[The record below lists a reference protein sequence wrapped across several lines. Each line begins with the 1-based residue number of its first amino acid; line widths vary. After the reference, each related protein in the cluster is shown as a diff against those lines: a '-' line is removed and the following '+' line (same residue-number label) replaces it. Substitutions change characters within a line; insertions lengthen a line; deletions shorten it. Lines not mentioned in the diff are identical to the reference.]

1 LCPIRSNRGAIIH
14 QSVRVYNTSEKKNLF
29 DFKVGFAF
37 LKDCIDA
44 ERICLRKLISIC
56 GDHISFEADSKRLIH
71 CVN

>member
-1 LCPIRSNRGAIIH
+1 MSDSFKSGCN
-14 QSVRVYNTSEKKNLF
+14 NTSKCESVQYFREKNLF
-29 DFKVGFAF
+29 DFKGGFAF

-56 GDHISFEADSKRLIH
+56 GDHIRFEADSKILIH